1 MSLTVSLSLFLS
13 SANTVDVYAGMIEQ
27 GETLR
32 ERHLGSLCHY
42 FSPGDPTTTDLR
54 DMEKFV
60 GKKRKRVK
68 KMIGRW
74 SRQEIEKMH
83 EAFICGFIDH
93 E

>member
-1 MSLTVSLSLFLS
+1 MVEQLLEKLDGDHDGVLSRDELLEFVR
-13 SANTVDVYAGMIEQ
+13 AYT
-27 GETLR
+27 
-32 ERHLGSLCHY
+32 
-42 FSPGDPTTTDLR
+42 GDPTTTNLR

-68 KMIGRW
+68 QMIMRG
-74 SRQEIEKMH
+74 SRQAIEKMH